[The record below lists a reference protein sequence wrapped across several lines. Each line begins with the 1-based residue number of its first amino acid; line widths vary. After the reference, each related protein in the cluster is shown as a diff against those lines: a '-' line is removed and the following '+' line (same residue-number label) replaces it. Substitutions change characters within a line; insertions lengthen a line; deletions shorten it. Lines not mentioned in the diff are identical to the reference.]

1 MMVELM
7 YFLLGTV
14 AVLGTLMLLTLAFV
28 LFFDFLT
35 ILLKSAFD
43 NYHECKKSYLGP
55 TVEKPKVLPPPP
67 PPVHRDMM
75 GGGGLYPKNPGPS
88 RMAAHCTYE
97 KISEMENNK

>member
-14 AVLGTLMLLTLAFV
+14 AVMGTLMLLTLAV
-28 LFFDFLT
+28 VVFFDFLT

-67 PPVHRDMM
+67 PRATNDECD
-75 GGGGLYPKNPGPS
+75 GF
-88 RMAAHCTYE
+88 YE
-97 KISEMENNK
+97 PWDVK